1 MLKIVGVGDLVIPED
16 TMEEIFKLQNRLKG
30 EFCKTS
36 WRLDDLCQLQHLRS
50 IYEKKGPAAVP
61 TPRHILQEATDAQIL
76 MVHFTP
82 ISAEIISGLPQLKI
96 IGTARAGLENIDVE
110 AADDRGVL
118 VFNVTGRNAEAV
130 SDFTIGLMLAESRN
144 ISRSHV
150 AMLQGNWRK
159 QFVNTPYSGVLR
171 GKTIGLLGYGQIGR
185 LVAHKLKRFGVRV
198 VVYDPYAPATMIRED
213 GCETANISELF
224 RQSDFI
230 SLHARLTDDSRQLV
244 NAELIAEMKPSAYL
258 INTARAGLV
267 DHLALVRALEKK
279 RIGGAALDV
288 YEIEPLPQNSP
299 LLKLDN
305 ITLTSHLAGVTQD
318 TYRLSMELLYRNIA
332 DFLENGQQDNLINP
346 SAAKRPEVQNWLAG
360 QR

>member
-16 TMEEIFKLQNRLKG
+16 TMEEIFRQQNRLKG
-30 EFCKTS
+30 DFRKAS
-36 WRLDDLCQLQHLRS
+36 WGLHDSRQLQHLRS

-61 TPRHILQEATDAQIL
+61 TPRHILQEAVDAQIL

-82 ISAEIISGLPQLKI
+82 ISAEIISGLPELKI

-110 AADDRGVL
+110 AADHKGVL

-130 SDFTIGLMLAESRN
+130 SDFTIGLILAESRN
-144 ISRSHV
+144 IARSHV
-150 AMLQGNWRK
+150 ALLKGNWRK

-171 GKTIGLLGYGQIGR
+171 GKTIGLVGYGQIGR
-185 LVAHKLKRFGVRV
+185 LVARKLRGFGVTI
-198 VVYDPYAPATMIRED
+198 VVYDPYAPAAMIEED
-213 GCETANISELF
+213 GCETAGISELF
-224 RQSDFI
+224 RRSDFI
-230 SLHARLTDDSRQLV
+230 SLHARLTDETRQLV
-244 NAELIAEMKPSAYL
+244 NAELIAEMKPCAYF

-267 DHLALVRALEKK
+267 DHHALIIALQEK

-288 YEIEPLPQNSP
+288 FEIEPLPQDSP
-299 LLKLDN
+299 LLELNN

-332 DFLENGQQDNLINP
+332 DFLENGRQDNLVNP
-346 SAAKRPEVQNWLAG
+346 STAGRPELQNWLAA